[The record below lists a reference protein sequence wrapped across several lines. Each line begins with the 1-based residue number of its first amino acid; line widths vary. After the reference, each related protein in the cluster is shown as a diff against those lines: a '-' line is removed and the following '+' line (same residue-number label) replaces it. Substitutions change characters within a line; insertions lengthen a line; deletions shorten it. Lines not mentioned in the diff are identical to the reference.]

1 MGEKG
6 RGKRLTDSERMEIIA
21 RLEDATAPL
30 SRAECARIYGVS
42 PAAISKLMKNSQ
54 SVKKRY
60 SDAGSEAGVTRD
72 KRQRGGFV
80 KNMGFEDDLFQWIC
94 SIRARKV
101 PLLVAHVQQKAKL
114 LAAKHNM
121 SDSFKASN
129 GWYYRFCARYGLAP
143 ANLHNAGGTGALD
156 AGASTTGVAHP
167 STNVNGSGAGKPSS
181 SGSTSAENNA
191 GADSDRVVEPPFD
204 QRNDEE
210 PLKLEPEITR
220 KMQEL
225 YDDVASFGPEYVY
238 TLSEARLFYQLV
250 PNQLL
255 EYPPQRDHSSST
267 SEDRVVVVVCANAS
281 GTHKIPILVVG
292 KHPWPS
298 YLPSYH
304 QHTRGRNSSIS
315 REEEPV
321 QYFSQREVWCD
332 RHTFQYWCDHVFLP
346 AIQLRTSRP
355 VLLLVENPGGHLT
368 SFQRVNVATRFFPT
382 SNNPVIATQCQPM
395 HHGVI
400 RELKRKYKIALFQ
413 EMVSFLETTD
423 DERYTLI
430 QRAMEKPLGAAGM
443 AFGKPPHLLDAMVLL
458 KEAWG
463 SITRGQLQSSWVKA
477 NLLATDFVR
486 TPSGASQEINDDVL
500 LQELLC
506 MVRNISV
513 VDDPI
518 RLTHELRQWLY
529 ADEDTSEKMQQEL
542 LHDVQRLLQEEQD
555 DDEVSTA
562 NRESNTSNAIASVTA
577 TAPLTSNDSATS
589 VSFMQALTQQT
600 TTNVL
605 NAYELNPHMLMRLQQ
620 DPTSAM
626 APSLHDQLKIVSVV
640 LHTLANAEEALDHP
654 IVREYFGD
662 DVASR
667 SMEKVSQTLR
677 TLRRI
682 HRGKSSSLSA
692 PAHEYIY
699 GTGENSGSGADSST
713 GMS

>member
-156 AGASTTGVAHP
+156 AGASAAGVVRHSTT
-167 STNVNGSGAGKPSS
+167 STNGSGTGKPSG
-181 SGSTSAENNA
+181 SGSTGAENTARA
-191 GADSDRVVEPPFD
+191 GSDRVVEPSFD

-225 YDDVASFGPEYVY
+225 CDDVASFGPDYVY

-255 EYPPQRDHSSST
+255 EYPPQRDHPAST
-267 SEDRVVVVVCANAS
+267 SEDRVVVLVCANAS

-304 QHTRGRNSSIS
+304 QHTRGRSSS
-315 REEEPV
+315 LNGEEVPI

-332 RHTFQYWCDHVFLP
+332 CHTFQYWCDNVFLP
-346 AIQLRTSRP
+346 AIQQRTSRP
-355 VLLLVENPGGHLT
+355 VLLLVENPGGHLS
-368 SFQRVNVATRFFPT
+368 SFQHVNVATRFFPA
-382 SNNPVIATQCQPM
+382 SNNPVVATQCQPM

-400 RELKRKYKIALFQ
+400 RELKRKYKITLFQ
-413 EMVSFLETTD
+413 EMVNFLETTD

-443 AFGKPPHLLDAMVLL
+443 SFGKPPHLLDAMVLL
-458 KEAWG
+458 KEAWA
-463 SITRGQLQSSWVKA
+463 SITRRQLQLSWVKA
-477 NLLATDFVR
+477 NLLPTEFVR
-486 TPSGASQEINDDVL
+486 SPSRASQEINDDVL

-518 RLTHELRQWLY
+518 RLTQELRQWLY

-555 DDEVSTA
+555 DDEVSTTI
-562 NRESNTSNAIASVTA
+562 RDSNASSAIASA
-577 TAPLTSNDSATS
+577 TAPAPLMSNDSATPG
-589 VSFMQALTQQT
+589 SFMQALAQQAN
-600 TTNVL
+600 TNVL
-605 NAYELNPHMLMRLQQ
+605 NTYELNPHMLMRLQQ
-620 DPTSAM
+620 DSTPAM

-662 DVASR
+662 DVTSR

-682 HRGKSSSLSA
+682 HRGKSSSLPA

-699 GTGENSGSGADSST
+699 GTGEGGAGAGSST
-713 GMS
+713 SMS